1 MDSIFNNYYCQ
12 LNQNN
17 APIHSDVDRV
27 ASTLGPLPLKAIP
40 KHIYYIIYLFIISLC
55 IIKLVL
61 MNSLM

>member
-27 ASTLGPLPLKAIP
+27 ASTLGPLPLKAIQ
-40 KHIYYIIYLFIISLC
+40 KHI
-55 IIKLVL
+55 
-61 MNSLM
+61 